1 MIKLI
6 NHLFGTELIRDNFY
20 LSQYKN
26 IIFETDDMNMVKIL
40 VPVRLMYNFDIY
52 NIDFKL
58 ENINSLENIEEPYM
72 FISKYQILWD
82 KLYLENINA

>member
-40 VPVRLMYNFDIY
+40 IPVRLMYNFDIY

-58 ENINSLENIEEPYM
+58 ENINSLGNIEEPYM

>member
-40 VPVRLMYNFDIY
+40 IPVRLMYNFDIY

-82 KLYLENINA
+82 KLYLGNINA

>member
-40 VPVRLMYNFDIY
+40 IPVRLMYNFDIY

>member
-6 NHLFGTELIRDNFY
+6 NHLFGTELIRGNFY

-40 VPVRLMYNFDIY
+40 IPVRLMYNFDIY